1 MALGFPL
8 NPTIGQQYV
17 LNGNTYIWDGNVWGL
32 ASRDLTLGN
41 LKAQAIIIGN
51 TGTINGAQ
59 IITTATLNNY
69 VQTNLSLVNGS
80 DIAITTTTDG
90 FTKIADISTLDTVAS
105 RGAVTSSSIR
115 ITNSSNAVSTD
126 SGALSVVGGVSLGK
140 DLWVGGTI
148 YSNGKYVLTTS
159 SVYEV
164 IASGPDILIT
174 ATQSIIGGQG
184 YLVIS
189 DVSTLQSVT
198 TRGNYTN
205 QQINLTN
212 GTVSVSTNT
221 GALTVNGGV
230 GVNGNIFANSLQIGA
245 SIMSSNKLTINSTTA
260 AIIDSY
266 LFSDFRSAKYL
277 IQIESGPNKS
287 WLEVI
292 EILLMVDNVGTVYAT
307 EYGVLTSN
315 GELGEFSAEETNNTV
330 KLFFTPKYSYPTEIT
345 FFRTTM
351 AF

>member
-1 MALGFPL
+1 
-8 NPTIGQQYV
+8 
-17 LNGNTYIWDGNVWGL
+17 
-32 ASRDLTLGN
+32 
-41 LKAQAIIIGN
+41 
-51 TGTINGAQ
+51 
-59 IITTATLNNY
+59 
-69 VQTNLSLVNGS
+69 
-80 DIAITTTTDG
+80 
-90 FTKIADISTLDTVAS
+90 
-105 RGAVTSSSIR
+105 
-115 ITNSSNAVSTD
+115 
-126 SGALSVVGGVSLGK
+126 VSLGQ

-148 YSNGKYVLTTS
+148 FSNGKYVLTTS
-159 SVYEV
+159 SVYEIV
-164 IASGPDILIT
+164 ASGPDILIT
-174 ATQSIIGGQG
+174 ATQSIVSGQG

-198 TRGNYTN
+198 SRGNYTD
-205 QQINLTN
+205 QQINLIS
-212 GTVSVSTNT
+212 GAVSVSTNT
-221 GALTVNGGV
+221 GALTVDGGV
-230 GVNGNIFANSLQIGA
+230 GVNGNIFTNSLQIGA

-260 AIIDSY
+260 AVVDSY

-330 KLFFTPKYSYPTEIT
+330 KLFFTPRYQYPTEIT
-345 FFRTTM
+345 YFRTTM